1 MFNRSQSPYLVCY
14 HGPRLII
21 ERYGFNVEL
30 IVQTQT
36 SMHGSSECH
45 MGYIYRRVTAVGDEV
60 KKGKRSLKTDTRV
73 TLEQGTGIVSD
84 PLFVNAWNSTRRELV
99 PMMNDVQAEVLSN
112 LSSRRPSRPRKA
124 KSN

>member
-1 MFNRSQSPYLVCY
+1 
-14 HGPRLII
+14 
-21 ERYGFNVEL
+21 
-30 IVQTQT
+30 
-36 SMHGSSECH
+36 

-60 KKGKRSLKTDTRV
+60 KKGKRSSKTDTRV